1 MTFVTFA
8 LFCMLLNWLRIYL
21 KCRRPGFDLWVGK
34 IPGEGKGYPLQYSC
48 LENSMDSPWCC
59 KEVDTTEQLSL
70 IFLVRTV
77 KSILSKFRVYCTL
90 LLQAPCYTL
99 DLQNL
104 FILDI
109 WSFVLFDQ
117 YFLISSV
124 PQPLV
129 ITFLLSA
136 SNSLTYF

>member
-1 MTFVTFA
+1 MDMTFVTFA
-8 LFCMLLNWLRIYL
+8 LFCMPLNWLRIYL

-90 LLQAPCYTL
+90 LL
-99 DLQNL
+99 
-104 FILDI
+104 
-109 WSFVLFDQ
+109 
-117 YFLISSV
+117 
-124 PQPLV
+124 
-129 ITFLLSA
+129 
-136 SNSLTYF
+136 